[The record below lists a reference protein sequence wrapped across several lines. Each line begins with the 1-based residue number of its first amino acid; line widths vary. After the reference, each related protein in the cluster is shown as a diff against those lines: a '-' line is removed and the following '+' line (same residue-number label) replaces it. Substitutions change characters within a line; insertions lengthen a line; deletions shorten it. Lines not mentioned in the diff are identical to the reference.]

1 MGKRLL
7 VGLLAALVLSAGSLH
22 AQDSGG
28 DDSGSSDTG
37 PSSGPGDSGPS
48 AGPGDTGPSDNSGPS
63 DNTGPDDNSDPDPTD
78 PANNAFT
85 DPTDQNSMNT
95 LDFAAQQAHDAITT
109 PWGGVPG
116 PVTFG
121 NANQLGP
128 NGNPVPGGFGNPGPI
143 PAPPT
148 TGAPSLQRAQIHAV
162 IVSNPS
168 DPSQVLS
175 GNVDLTGGI
184 IALGPPTGSLK
195 PGRWDPRVRIIP
207 DPDLLNGSKIPPLV
221 PNVID
226 VRITHYEVTRTI
238 ESQGSVS
245 DHP

>member
-7 VGLLAALVLSAGSLH
+7 LGLLAALVLSAGSFH
-22 AQDSGG
+22 AQDSSG
-28 DDSGSSDTG
+28 DDSGAS
-37 PSSGPGDSGPS
+37 DSGPS
-48 AGPGDTGPSDNSGPS
+48 SGPGDTGPSDNSGPS

-128 NGNPVPGGFGNPGPI
+128 DGNPVPGGVRLGSRLN
-143 PAPPT
+143 
-148 TGAPSLQRAQIHAV
+148 LQHLQD
-162 IVSNPS
+162 SF
-168 DPSQVLS
+168 
-175 GNVDLTGGI
+175 
-184 IALGPPTGSLK
+184 
-195 PGRWDPRVRIIP
+195 
-207 DPDLLNGSKIPPLV
+207 
-221 PNVID
+221 
-226 VRITHYEVTRTI
+226 
-238 ESQGSVS
+238 
-245 DHP
+245 